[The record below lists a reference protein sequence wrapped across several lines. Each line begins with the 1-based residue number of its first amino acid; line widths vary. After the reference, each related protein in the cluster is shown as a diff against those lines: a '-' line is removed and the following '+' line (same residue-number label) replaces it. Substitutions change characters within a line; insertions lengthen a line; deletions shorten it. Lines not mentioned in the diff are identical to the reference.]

1 MQKEELEVFI
11 KNHPENYA
19 IQIKRTN
26 PQFYSKICEKY
37 IGIKFGEKLYNYVY
51 GNTDA
56 GKCEV
61 CGNPTKF
68 DSYHKGY
75 RKTCSYKCLNS
86 KKIVAPVVKKC
97 PICTLEFETDKRHD
111 RKTCSIQC
119 QKKYIRLDDVKTQR
133 IKNSR
138 DGVKKK
144 YGVDSVWKVKSI
156 VEKSKKT
163 KLKKYGSENYVN
175 PEKAKQT
182 KLKNHGN
189 QNYNNSIGAKK
200 TCLQRYG
207 VDNPSKISKFV
218 DKANASKFEKFGEKM
233 ISESAYIKLIEN
245 LKKGLTG
252 IKSDPVIKTMMS
264 KYGTVQCMEIPE
276 ISEKVAKKAH
286 DNFYNSMISGSR
298 LDNKSTPA
306 FSREEYVGT
315 RGENDERIFY
325 KFGCKKC
332 EKIFTSA
339 IEDGIIPECPNC
351 YPKEYVLSKP
361 ETEIF
366 DFIKEILPEEEIIRN
381 SRSIIPPHEIDIY
394 LPSKKIAIELNG
406 NFWHSESGGQKDK
419 FYHINKTKKAHE
431 LGIKMIHVLES
442 EWVLKKEIVKR
453 KILALLTKP
462 KNTIFA
468 RKCKIKHLNKNECKN
483 FLEKYHIQGSDKS
496 SIKIG
501 AYYENKLV
509 AVMTFGKNRVALGSK
524 KAEQN
529 EYEMYRFCI
538 GENNVIGIAGK
549 LLKFFIENHNPKKIT
564 TFADIRYSSLCA
576 FYEKIGFTLEKIT
589 NPNYWYFNKKEPFV
603 LKHRF
608 NFQKAVLKNKL
619 ASFDETLTEWENMKN
634 NDYDRIWDCG
644 NLKYVV
650 FFK

>member
-1 MQKEELEVFI
+1 MQKEELNFFI

-19 IQIKRTN
+19 IQLKRTQ
-26 PQFYSKICEKY
+26 PQFYNEVCEKY
-37 IGIKFGEKLYNYVY
+37 NGIKFGEKLYNYVH
-51 GNTDA
+51 GNRSG
-56 GKCEV
+56 GKCGV

-86 KKIVAPVVKKC
+86 KKIVAPIVKKC
-97 PICTLEFETDKRHD
+97 PVCSSVFETDKRHD
-111 RKTCSIQC
+111 RKTCSIHC
-119 QKKYIRLDDVKTQR
+119 QEKYIQLDDVKNRR

-138 DGVKKK
+138 IGVKKK
-144 YGVDSVWKVKSI
+144 YGVDNVWKIKSV

-182 KLKNHGN
+182 KLKNHGD
-189 QNYNNSIGAKK
+189 QNYNNTSKAKE
-200 TCLQRYG
+200 TCLRKYG
-207 VDNPSKISKFV
+207 VNNPSKILEIV
-218 DKANASKFEKFGEKM
+218 DKANTSKFEKFGEKM
-233 ISESAYIKLIEN
+233 ISENAYAKLIEN
-245 LKKGLTG
+245 LKNDLTG
-252 IKSDPVIKTMMS
+252 IKSEAAVKTMMS
-264 KYGTVQCMEIPE
+264 KYGTVQCMQVPE
-276 ISEKVAKKAH
+276 VAAKVSKTAQ
-286 DNFYNSMISGSR
+286 DNFYNSMASGSR
-298 LDNKSTPA
+298 LDDKSVPS
-306 FSREEYVGT
+306 FSREKYVGT

-332 EKIFTSA
+332 EKVFTSA

-366 DFIKEILPEEEIIRN
+366 DFIREILPDEEIIRN

-394 LPSKKIAIELNG
+394 LPTKKIAIELNG
-406 NFWHSESGGQKDK
+406 NFWHSENGGQKDK

-431 LGIKMIHVLES
+431 RGIKMIHVLES
-442 EWVLKKEIVKR
+442 EWALKKQIVKR
-453 KILALLTKP
+453 KILSALIKP

-468 RKCKIKHLNKNECKN
+468 RKCKIKHLDKNECKN

-509 AVMTFGKNRVALGSK
+509 SVMTFGKNRVALGSK
-524 KAEQN
+524 NLQEH

-538 GENNVIGIAGK
+538 GEYSVVGIGSK
-549 LLKFFIENHNPKKIT
+549 LLKFFIQNHTPKKIT
-564 TFADIRYSSLCA
+564 TFADIRYSSLSA
-576 FYEKIGFTLEKIT
+576 FYEKIGFSLEKIT
-589 NPNYWYFNKKEPFV
+589 SPNYWYFNKKEPFM

-644 NLKYVV
+644 NLKYVM